1 MGAWKGMKCE
11 GRTDRGGGN
20 AAHNKGG
27 RSVQSTVIHHYSIC
41 SLQICPWTPLTFYQ
55 FTVIEIGNKLDR
67 GRENTVMRKNSN
79 RPVLSWNRIDG
90 NESIFS
96 ATIILEQTRL
106 GHRLTD
112 WLTAVCN
119 AMNFS
124 CSSASFVSLLAF
136 LLASAP
142 SALNNPHNCTL
153 LTTIVIAYLERQG
166 AGCRVVSRGVRS
178 GLHKIDLQTQNHW
191 CFSWLTQPGS
201 HF

>member
-1 MGAWKGMKCE
+1 MQRRKGESLCNNRCRFIKKMRWDMSAWKGMKCE
-11 GRTDRGGGN
+11 GRTDRGRGN

-96 ATIILEQTRL
+96 ATIILERTRL

-112 WLTAVCN
+112 WLQS
-119 AMNFS
+119 AMLWIFRVALRVS
-124 CSSASFVSLLAF
+124 FLSSLSFLPLPR
-136 LLASAP
+136 AP
-142 SALNNPHNCTL
+142 
-153 LTTIVIAYLERQG
+153 
-166 AGCRVVSRGVRS
+166 
-178 GLHKIDLQTQNHW
+178 
-191 CFSWLTQPGS
+191 
-201 HF
+201 